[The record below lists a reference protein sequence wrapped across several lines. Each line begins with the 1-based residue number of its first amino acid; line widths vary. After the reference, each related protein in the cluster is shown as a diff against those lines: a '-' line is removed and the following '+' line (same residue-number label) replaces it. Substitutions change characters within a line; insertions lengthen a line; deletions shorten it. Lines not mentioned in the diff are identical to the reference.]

1 MRFLKNKIRLVH
13 EANARH
19 HSKSEASNS
28 PNTDIEIHDVQQEY
42 NSSLS
47 PQPSSAQRPRRA
59 CAQRPAQVVDTKF
72 ANPTKNI
79 IINYGKAIAS
89 FASSDLAAP
98 YLQPYLRGEDG
109 DLKEKFKKFI
119 NQAKS
124 RIAGNESLQS
134 LLKSNEKDCPET
146 ILFKEIF
153 QRLGEVFIKYFS
165 VNWIIHGRVTHKLV
179 YLKYRGIMLRKILNP
194 ENFIF
199 VKKTQTD

>member
-13 EANARH
+13 EANARQN
-19 HSKSEASNS
+19 SKSEASNS
-28 PNTDIEIHDVQQEY
+28 PSTEAEILDVQQEY
-42 NSSLS
+42 ISSQS
-47 PQPSSAQRPRRA
+47 PQVSRPRRA

-89 FASSDLAAP
+89 FASSDLATP
-98 YLQPYLRGEDG
+98 YLQPYLRSEDN

-124 RIAGNESLQS
+124 RIAGNESLQT
-134 LLKSNEKDCPET
+134 LLKSCDKDCPEIT
-146 ILFKEIF
+146 LFKEIF